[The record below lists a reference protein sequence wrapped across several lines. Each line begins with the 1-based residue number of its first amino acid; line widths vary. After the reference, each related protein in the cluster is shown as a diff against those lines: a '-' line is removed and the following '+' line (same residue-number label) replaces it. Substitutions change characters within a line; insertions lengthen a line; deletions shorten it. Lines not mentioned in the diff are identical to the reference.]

1 MVKINW
7 TELAL
12 DDLKNIH
19 DFISKDS
26 SFYADRFT
34 NKLINRTDQL
44 EKFPKSGRVVPE
56 FEDENIRELIDG
68 SYRIIYK
75 ISVDSVY
82 IVRIHHSASILFK

>member
-1 MVKINW
+1 MVKISR

-19 DFISKDS
+19 DYISKDS

-34 NKLINRTDQL
+34 NKIINRTDLL

-56 FEDENIRELIDG
+56 FEDENIREVIEG

-75 ISVDSVY
+75 LSVDSIY
-82 IVRIHHSASILFK
+82 IVRIHHSASLLFK